1 MMLLHLYVRIVW
13 ISSIDKAGGEEK
25 SFHLLTVWRPRSAAS
40 QPKVGFLVD
49 LSVNTRRAG
58 SDEEVLKKGEDYI
71 RRGRTGWPAAVDM
84 IDTTGWESGYYT
96 IDFILAADK
105 YRDLNVASLVVLP
118 SVNHVDVLVELS
130 TNTYQAYNVWGDI
143 VSTKV
148 FLSGIGGR

>member
-1 MMLLHLYVRIVW
+1 VKI
-13 ISSIDKAGGEEK
+13 
-25 SFHLLTVWRPRSAAS
+25 TSAA
-40 QPKVGFLVD
+40 VG
-49 LSVNTRRAG
+49 
-58 SDEEVLKKGEDYI
+58 
-71 RRGRTGWPAAVDM
+71 TGWPAAVDM